1 MQSPEDLVRTD
12 VVLVDGVKT
21 SVLAVRHN
29 PKHTWYYKHAQRPD
43 EPLVFKQFDS
53 GDRVCLGQVLH
64 SAFSDE
70 EYEGREP
77 RWSIEARAL
86 AFYEDQRGIQ
96 PEEVQDRGFGAELKT
111 EE

>member
-1 MQSPEDLVRTD
+1 MRID

-21 SVLAVRHN
+21 SNLAVRHN